1 MSPNST
7 TLRFEVG
14 PYWIQLPA
22 HAEIAANVIK
32 PPAGAHPHQAAWT
45 DWIISFERFQFFIH
59 LDSRLKL
66 SDLKRLFDQ
75 TMKCNVRVNT
85 IGVNGVPGVTHGG
98 YGPPRT
104 WIDWWLKKG
113 DVMICLYLQSRK
125 FAFTEP
131 TPEEM
136 AEHSAIIHSIQYAP
150 DVADG
155 ARPLPRLATST

>member
-1 MSPNST
+1 MSIDLP

-22 HAEIAANVIK
+22 NAEICANVIK
-32 PPAGAHPHQAAWT
+32 PTAQHQVAWT

-66 SDLKRLFDQ
+66 SDLKRLLDQ
-75 TMKCNVRVNT
+75 TMKSDVRVNT
-85 IGVNGVPGVTHGG
+85 VGVNGVPGVTHGG
-98 YGPPRT
+98 YGPPQT
-104 WIDWWLKKG
+104 WIDWWFKKG
-113 DVMICLYLQSRK
+113 DVMICLYLQPRK
-125 FAFTEP
+125 LAFAEP
-131 TPEEM
+131 TLEER

-155 ARPLPRLATST
+155 ARPLPRMAMST

>member
-1 MSPNST
+1 MNST
-7 TLRFEVG
+7 SPVIRFEVG

-22 HAEIAANVIK
+22 RAEIAANVVR
-32 PPAGAHPHQAAWT
+32 PPATAQQSAWT
-45 DWIISFERFQFFIH
+45 DWTISFERFQFFVH

-66 SDLKRLFDQ
+66 SDLKRLYDQ
-75 TMKCNVRVNT
+75 TMKSDVRVNT

-104 WIDWWLKKG
+104 WIDWWFKRG

-125 FAFTEP
+125 FAFVEP

-136 AEHSAIIHSIQYAP
+136 AEHSAIIHSIEYAP
-150 DVADG
+150 DVANG
-155 ARPLPRLATST
+155 ARPLPRMAMST

>member
-1 MSPNST
+1 MSLCSST
-7 TLRFEVG
+7 IRFEVG
-14 PYWIQLPA
+14 PYWLQLPA

-32 PPAGAHPHQAAWT
+32 NQTAWT

-75 TMKCNVRVNT
+75 TMKSDVRVNT

-104 WIDWWLKKG
+104 WIDWWFKKG
-113 DVMICLYLQSRK
+113 DVMICLYLQSK
-125 FAFTEP
+125 NFAFAAP

-136 AEHSAIIHSIQYAP
+136 AEHSAIIDSIRYAP
-150 DVADG
+150 EG
-155 ARPLPRLATST
+155 AGDAKPDPGIRFST